1 MSRLGLYDNLAVMAG
16 FKSLIV
22 WQKSK
27 DLSIEVYKLT
37 KQFPSSEQFGLSSQM
52 RRAAVAIPSNIAEGY
67 RRNNR
72 KEYRQFCGIALGS
85 AAELETQLIITN
97 EIYPQVNI
105 DVHMLLFLCEEVE
118 KMLSALITK
127 L

>member
-1 MSRLGLYDNLAVMAG
+1 MAS
-16 FKSLIV
+16 FKDLTV

-27 DLSIEVYKLT
+27 TLSVKIYTLTEKL
-37 KQFPSSEQFGLSSQM
+37 PSNEQFGLSSQM
-52 RRAAVAIPSNIAEGY
+52 RRAAIAVPSNIAEGY

-85 AAELETQLIITN
+85 AAELETQLIITK
-97 EIYPQVNI
+97 EIYPSI
-105 DVHMLLFLCEEVE
+105 DLRTDELIDLCEEVE
-118 KMLSALITK
+118 KMLSALIAK